1 MSDMVIGT
9 SALATA
15 DADLIR
21 QAGIGWV
28 RQGFGFPFADRVGGQ
43 VTEAYRK
50 ARAQAQAWRAK
61 GLKVMGVSPL
71 PVSSRYEADEAGR
84 LTLKWTPR
92 LPEWC
97 GPIGSP
103 RYFQTCQAACEWLA
117 DDLRGIVPLWQIANE
132 LDIEMFA
139 GPLNPR
145 QACQYITAA
154 ARGLKAADPALLVGH
169 NPAGAP
175 AAYFLC
181 GRLFGRDDCL
191 LDYCGIDGY
200 YGTWAPG
207 GPDNWA
213 RRIAE
218 LHDLT
223 GAKVLVNE
231 WGFASAGEVM
241 TEAEAARGGPNCQL
255 RKWRHTW
262 GPGHTPEG
270 QAAFVREAFDA
281 FGSQRDVLLGVF
293 FYRWEDQQACW
304 QCGSPDCPIETA
316 WGLVDLQGRPKP
328 SFDAFR
334 EGVKKLRA

>member
-1 MSDMVIGT
+1 MSEMVIGT
-9 SALATA
+9 SALPAA
-15 DADLIR
+15 DAGQVRD
-21 QAGIGWV
+21 AGIGWV
-28 RQGFGFPFADRVGGQ
+28 RQGFAFPFVDRVGGQ
-43 VTEAYRK
+43 VTDAFREARS
-50 ARAQAQAWRAK
+50 RAEGWAGR
-61 GLKVMGVSPL
+61 GLKVMGVTPL
-71 PVSSRYEADEAGR
+71 PVRSRYEADDAGK
-84 LTLKWTPR
+84 LQLKWTPI

-97 GPIGSP
+97 GPLGSP
-103 RYFQTCQAACEWLA
+103 DYLQTYEATCRWLA
-117 DDLRGIVPLWQIANE
+117 EELRGAVPMWQIANE

-145 QACQYITAA
+145 QACELISAA
-154 ARGLKAADPALLVGH
+154 ARGLKDADPSLVVGH

-207 GPDNWA
+207 GPENWA
-213 RRIAE
+213 GRIAE

-231 WGFASAGEVM
+231 WGFSSAGEVM
-241 TEAEAARGGPNCQL
+241 TEAEAARGGANCQL

-262 GPGHTPEG
+262 GPGHTPAG
-270 QAAFVREAFDA
+270 QAAFVREAFEA
-281 FGSQRDVLLGVF
+281 FRSQRDALLGLF
-293 FYRWEDQQACW
+293 FYRWEDQETCW

-316 WGLVDLQGRPKP
+316 WGLVDREGRPKP

-334 EGVKKLRA
+334 EGVGRLTR

>member
-1 MSDMVIGT
+1 MSEMVIGT
-9 SALATA
+9 SALPTA
-15 DADLIR
+15 DAEQIR
-21 QAGIGWV
+21 EAGIGWV
-28 RQGFGFPFADRVGGQ
+28 RQGFRFPFADRVGGE
-43 VTEAYRK
+43 VTEAYRE
-50 ARAQAQAWRAK
+50 ARSRAEAWTAR
-61 GLKVMGVSPL
+61 GLKVMGVTPL
-71 PVSSRYEADEAGR
+71 PVHSRYEADDAGA
-84 LTLKWTPR
+84 LQLKWTPL

-97 GPIGSP
+97 GPLGSAE
-103 RYFQTCQAACEWLA
+103 YLETYQAACRWLA
-117 DDLRGIVPLWQIANE
+117 EDLRGIAAMWQIANE

-145 QACQYITAA
+145 QACELISAA
-154 ARGLKAADPALLVGH
+154 ARGLKDADPSLVIGH

-181 GRLFGRDDCL
+181 GRLFGREDGL

-207 GPDNWA
+207 SPENWA

-218 LHDLT
+218 LHELT

-231 WGFASAGEVM
+231 WGFSSAGEVM
-241 TEAEAARGGPNCQL
+241 TPQEAAGGQPNCQL

-262 GPGHTPEG
+262 GPGHTPAG

-281 FGSQRDVLLGVF
+281 FRSQRDALLGVF
-293 FYRWEDQQACW
+293 FYRWEDQEACW

-316 WGLVDLQGRPKP
+316 WGLVDREGKPKP
-328 SFDAFR
+328 SLKAFK
-334 EGVKKLRA
+334 EGIDRLVG